1 MARSAPNEKVV
12 KKKAEVNNKNINDD
26 HQYLQE

>member
-1 MARSAPNEKVV
+1 MARSAPNEKIV

-26 HQYLQE
+26 IQYLL